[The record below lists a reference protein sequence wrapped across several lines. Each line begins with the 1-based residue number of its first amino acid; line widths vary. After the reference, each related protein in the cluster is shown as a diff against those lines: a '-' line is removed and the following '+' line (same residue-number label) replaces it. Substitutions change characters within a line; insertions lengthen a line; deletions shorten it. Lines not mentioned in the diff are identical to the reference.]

1 MRFLCISDLHG
12 HADALRAVLRV
23 ADRRGYARLIVA
35 GDLCFPGPAPLA
47 TWKLLM
53 DANATCVQGIGD
65 RAFATIDVD
74 ALLAQART
82 DHERERLRRVSEARA
97 ELGELIVARLA
108 KLPTSVRIPL
118 PSGDELLV
126 VHGSPADPTEGID
139 VTMSDAELMALI
151 GDDPADVVVCGATHV
166 PFDRW
171 VQGVRVV
178 NVGSVG
184 EAPGGRHADATF
196 LEVSPEG
203 ITVEQITVPR
213 DAVAA

>member
-12 HADALRAVLRV
+12 HADALRAVLR
-23 ADRRGYARLIVA
+23 AAEARGYARLIVA
-35 GDLCFPGPAPLA
+35 GDLCFPGPDPLG

-53 DANATCVQGIGD
+53 GAGATCVQGIGD
-65 RAFATIDVD
+65 RALATVDV
-74 ALLAQART
+74 AAVQAKT
-82 DHERERLRRVSEARA
+82 DHERERLRRLCEART

-118 PSGDELLV
+118 PNGDELLV
-126 VHGSPADPTEGID
+126 VHGSPADPTEGMD
-139 VTMSDAELMALI
+139 AAMSDAELMALV
-151 GDDPADVVVCGATHV
+151 GDDPADVVVCGSTHV
-166 PFDRW
+166 PFERW
-171 VQGVRVV
+171 VQGIHII

-196 LEVSPEG
+196 IEVSAEG
-203 ITVEQITVPR
+203 VTVEQIAVPR

>member
-12 HADALRAVLRV
+12 HAGALRAVLQ
-23 ADRRGYARLIVA
+23 AAERRGFTRVLVA

-53 DANATCVQGIGD
+53 DAGATCVQGIGD
-65 RAFATIDVD
+65 RALATVD
-74 ALLAQART
+74 LASLRAR
-82 DHERERLRRVSEARA
+82 DEHEHDRIRRLAEARV
-97 ELGELIVARLA
+97 ELGELIVARLG

-118 PSGDELLV
+118 PNGDELLV
-126 VHGSPADPTEGID
+126 VHGSPADPTEPMD
-139 VTMSDAELMALI
+139 ASMSDEELMALVA
-151 GDDPADVVVCGATHV
+151 DDPADVIVCGATHV

-171 VQGVRVV
+171 VQGVRII

-184 EAPGGRHADATF
+184 EAPGGGHADATL
-196 LEVSPEG
+196 LEVTAEG
-203 ITVEQITVPR
+203 LVVEQFSVPR